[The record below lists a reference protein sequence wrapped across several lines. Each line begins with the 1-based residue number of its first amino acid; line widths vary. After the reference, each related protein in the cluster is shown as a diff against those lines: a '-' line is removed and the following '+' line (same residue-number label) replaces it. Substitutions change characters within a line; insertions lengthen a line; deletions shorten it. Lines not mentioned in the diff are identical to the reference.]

1 MACVAHDRDLHLRVV
16 WHLVVLTM
24 SSLASPPPIGGHGD
38 LEASAHRLEV
48 FICAHVAVL
57 QARPHRVYIEERV
70 LSVFDV
76 RAGVPV

>member
-1 MACVAHDRDLHLRVV
+1 ML
-16 WHLVVLTM
+16 
-24 SSLASPPPIGGHGD
+24 IGGHGD